1 MFQLQFY
8 GMEGGTRGWFCCSE
22 QHAARRVLRLSQLTA
37 ARGQAG
43 KPNADL
49 RPRKIVCKRSGNSVG
64 PQSDCA
70 EESLTLCVEA
80 DAADVLGATAPCVR
94 STLPPHRPRPN
105 AAEACWLRSVGLGCN
120 MRSMRVP
127 CFELGSEMSKGFQ
140 HGLKVLTIVL
150 HSLGLGEAELE
161 EAPRDTKSHTIS
173 HVPPPRSKPSA
184 AATSLH
190 VGLVRRQCEAAATSY
205 GNPVHVPATAQ
216 AFISPELAYTLELSK
231 HVDLARVHQVRR
243 GGRLTQ
249 RRCALSQRP

>member
-1 MFQLQFY
+1 
-8 GMEGGTRGWFCCSE
+8 
-22 QHAARRVLRLSQLTA
+22 
-37 ARGQAG
+37 
-43 KPNADL
+43 
-49 RPRKIVCKRSGNSVG
+49 
-64 PQSDCA
+64 
-70 EESLTLCVEA
+70 
-80 DAADVLGATAPCVR
+80 
-94 STLPPHRPRPN
+94 
-105 AAEACWLRSVGLGCN
+105 

-173 HVPPPRSKPSA
+173 YVPPPRSKPSA

-190 VGLVRRQCEAAATSY
+190 VGVVRRQCEAAATSY

-231 HVDLARVHQVRR
+231 HVDLARVHQVRAAHTAALCSLPAALSR
-243 GGRLTQ
+243 PPEVAVPAEGRTHRAPGPPAHARSRERRALVGSGGRREHRASSTWTGRSGRSSALTSCPAAPPGPVGEPAGRPPPSAARWPAFLHDLDLRH
-249 RRCALSQRP
+249 RRRHEEERLVRREEGDCR